1 MPPSRSTKSVSFAGL
16 FRPVR
21 DELTAAAQEKT
32 AVVQEVAPKA
42 NAKTRE
48 LQRTIIEMRDEMMAQ
63 RVDFERQQQAAAS
76 SQRDEIHPLREPI
89 VALRA
94 QLEKK

>member
-1 MPPSRSTKSVSFAGL
+1 
-16 FRPVR
+16 
-21 DELTAAAQEKT
+21 LTAAAQEKT
-32 AVVQEVAPKA
+32 AVVQEVATKA

-76 SQRDEIHPLREPI
+76 SQRDEIHQLRETI